1 MAEPKKGLDV
11 IIGLGGG
18 KPSPEPESASE
29 DKGESESPDLPL
41 DYVAAFNDYKKAQTA
56 ETFWEAVKS
65 CMSAGE
71 EMKKAGKPG
80 GY

>member
-18 KPSPEPESASE
+18 KPPSA
-29 DKGESESPDLPL
+29 DKPDEGESDSDLPM
-41 DYVAAFNDYKKAQTA
+41 DYVASFKDYQDNPSPQ
-56 ETFWEAVKS
+56 TFWEAVKS

-71 EMKKAGKPG
+71 DMKKAGKPG